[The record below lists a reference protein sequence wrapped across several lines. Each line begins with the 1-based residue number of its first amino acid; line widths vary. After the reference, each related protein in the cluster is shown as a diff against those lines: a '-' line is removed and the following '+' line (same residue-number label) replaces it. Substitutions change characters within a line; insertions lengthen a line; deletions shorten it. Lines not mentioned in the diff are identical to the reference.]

1 MLSRVA
7 DSLYWLGRYSER
19 TYTNAYITSVQI
31 DQMLEL
37 GPSEKSYEQHWH
49 TILSIC
55 GYIDDYES
63 RYEGYQISQ
72 MLYYLISDH
81 QNYNSIDSLLTSI
94 RNNAKN
100 TRNCIPNALFEE
112 WNSLYLAKNESPLQA
127 PYTVLDTIEYLV
139 KVRKTSLTATGIID
153 SLMTR
158 DECFLFVN
166 IGKWL
171 ERSEKTA
178 LIILNFMDNEEVL
191 NQNFAVTL
199 ALQVTNTFEEY
210 TRRSRIREA
219 GKVLNFLIGDPNCSR
234 SVAYGIGKIKNTVFE
249 IEHYE
254 IRPYAEQLFDA
265 IEELEVLIQQN
276 ASDMS
281 KRERKQWVTK
291 IHDLCIELGPI
302 FSETYYL
309 TEPILVK

>member
-94 RNNAKN
+94 RNNAWDGFGN
-100 TRNCIPNALFEE
+100 L
-112 WNSLYLAKNESPLQA
+112 L
-127 PYTVLDTIEYLV
+127 
-139 KVRKTSLTATGIID
+139 
-153 SLMTR
+153 
-158 DECFLFVN
+158 
-166 IGKWL
+166 
-171 ERSEKTA
+171 
-178 LIILNFMDNEEVL
+178 
-191 NQNFAVTL
+191 
-199 ALQVTNTFEEY
+199 
-210 TRRSRIREA
+210 
-219 GKVLNFLIGDPNCSR
+219 
-234 SVAYGIGKIKNTVFE
+234 
-249 IEHYE
+249 
-254 IRPYAEQLFDA
+254 
-265 IEELEVLIQQN
+265 
-276 ASDMS
+276 ASD
-281 KRERKQWVTK
+281 ERDGAVGALVVAALRNFEVCVMRWCGNQSFGSPQQVEGGVF
-291 IHDLCIELGPI
+291 HQLG
-302 FSETYYL
+302 
-309 TEPILVK
+309 